1 MIQTKILTI
10 AQIGNQVLRKK
21 AKSLSFPLDKETLQL
36 IEAMFATMIATNG
49 VGIAAPQVSKSL
61 QIIIVASRPNERYP
75 YAPLMKP
82 IVMINPEIIEKGDN
96 VVTDWEGCLSVPN
109 IRGLVP
115 CSDSVTI
122 KYQDV
127 IGKSIMKKLTGFPAR
142 IVQHE
147 VAHIQ
152 GFLFT
157 DRVSSPK
164 DLYSQSEFKKRLKR
178 RPKTNIQKQT

>member
-61 QIIIVASRPNERYP
+61 QIIIAASRPNERYP

-178 RPKTNIQKQT
+178 RPKTNIQKLK

>member
-21 AKSLSFPLDKETLQL
+21 AKSVTFPLGKDMLQL
-36 IEAMFATMIATNG
+36 IDDMFSTMQKTDG

-82 IVMINPEIIEKGDN
+82 IVMINPEIIEKGDQF
-96 VVTDWEGCLSVPN
+96 VTDWEGCLSVPN

-122 KYQDV
+122 RYQDV
-127 IGKSIMKKLTGFPAR
+127 KGKSVTKKLTGFPAR

-152 GFLFT
+152 GLLFT